1 MQRQA
6 EEQHRAQ
13 VAELQAK
20 LAATEAAGRQKSE
33 SLRAGFAAQQA
44 KLEAAI
50 AVSEALQASAQPQA
64 AEAVLK
70 QSQQVVTPLLD
81 AAFRGENKGNSGF
94 ASESAEAAGTGRVD
108 VAELAGGSGGGASE
122 LGLWDEAELK
132 RHLAVPFKPLTKRV
146 Y

>member
-1 MQRQA
+1 MLPVVRTIESARDSVPFLAPLLETDGDFQA
-6 EEQHRAQ
+6 AFG
-13 VAELQAK
+13 AL
-20 LAATEAAGRQKSE
+20 LAYRG
-33 SLRAGFAAQQA
+33 

-50 AVSEALQASAQPQA
+50 AVSEALQASGQPQA

-81 AAFRGENKGNSGF
+81 AVFRGENKGDSGF
-94 ASESAEAAGTGRVD
+94 ASESAEAAGAGRVD
-108 VAELAGGSGGGASE
+108 VAELAGGNGGGASE